1 MNRII
6 NLRRFSSIPNRVMNL
21 KIKDSIGIVEFNNP
35 KNSVN
40 IINQDFSKDLEV
52 ILNKY
57 DEENLNAIIFKST
70 KSNNFIAGADIQM
83 LKKSSEEELS
93 EILDNGHKL
102 INKLGKINS
111 IASINGSCLGGGLEF
126 AMACKYRIVSN
137 SNKTVLGLPEVKLGL
152 LPGMGGTQFFPK
164 LVGLRNGLL
173 PILTGSNIRPKKAKK
188 LGLVDYVVDEKL
200 LDITS
205 LQIANSL
212 PNIKREKHL
221 LDSLLSKL
229 ILKKAEKDIIKKTN
243 GLYPSPIK
251 IIEVLKK
258 TYSKNKNLKK
268 ENLKLEK
275 DLFMELLKSNESKSL
290 IKIFND
296 TNKLK
301 EKYKNYNNN
310 ISKVSIIGSGLMGT
324 GIANVTIKNKI
335 STNIYDINS
344 DNLTK
349 SINKLYQSI
358 NKDFRKGKI
367 IGFEKDKLHQK
378 ISSNNNFYNSD
389 IVIEAVSEDLN
400 IKENI
405 FKMLDNKTDKST
417 VLASNTSS
425 LSINDIAKFSKYP
438 ERVIGMHYFSPVE
451 KMPLLEI
458 IKGNDTNEETLSKA
472 ISLGKKQGKTII
484 IVKDVPGFFVNRCLT
499 PYMSEA
505 LHILCEGHNPSV
517 IDNIMTSKGFPV
529 GPFTLM
535 DEVGLDIC
543 NKVNQMLKPDLN
555 GRITDP
561 IFDITGELIKNN
573 YLGKKSGKGFYDY
586 SNKKKKDNLDV
597 LKNFYREKSNLSK
610 DQIFDRL
617 LNKFITETQHCLKEE
632 IIESEVEGN
641 IGAIFGTG
649 FPPYTGGPFN
659 IEKNN

>member
-586 SNKKKKDNLDV
+586 SNKKKKENLDV

>member
-1 MNRII
+1 MQRIL
-6 NLRRFSSIPNRVMNL
+6 NVRHFSSLPNRVMNM
-21 KIKDSIGIVEFNNP
+21 KVKDSIGIVEFNNP

-40 IINQDFSKDLEV
+40 VINQDFSRDLKE
-52 ILNKY
+52 ILDRY
-57 DEENLNAIIFKST
+57 DNEKLNAIVFKST
-70 KSNNFIAGADIQM
+70 KNNNFIAGADIEM
-83 LKKSSEEELS
+83 LKKSSEEEIS
-93 EILDNGHKL
+93 QILDNGHQL
-102 INKLGKINS
+102 IDKLGRINS

-126 AMACKYRIVSN
+126 AMACKYRVVSD

-152 LPGMGGTQFFPK
+152 LPGMGGTQIFPK

-188 LGLVDYVVDEKL
+188 IGLVDYVVNEKV
-200 LDITS
+200 LDSAS

-212 PNIKREKHL
+212 PKIKRERYL
-221 LDSLLSKL
+221 LDSLLAKVILSKA
-229 ILKKAEKDIIKKTN
+229 KKDIIKKTN

-251 IIEVLKK
+251 IIEILKK
-258 TYSKNKNLKK
+258 TYSSKK
-268 ENLKLEK
+268 DLNLEK
-275 DLFMELLKSNESKSL
+275 KYFIELLKSNESKSL

-296 TNKLK
+296 SNKLK
-301 EKYKNYNNN
+301 EKYKNYNDN
-310 ISKVSIIGSGLMGT
+310 INKVSVIGSGLMGT
-324 GIANVTIKNKI
+324 GIANVTLKKSIN
-335 STNIYDINS
+335 TNIYDINQ
-344 DNLTK
+344 DNLNL
-349 SINKLYQSI
+349 SIKKLHQSV
-358 NKDFRKGKI
+358 NKDNKKGKI
-367 IGFEKDKLHQK
+367 TNLEADKLFQK
-378 ISSNNNFYNSD
+378 LSSNNTFCDSD
-389 IVIEAVSEDLN
+389 VIIEAVSEDLN
-400 IKENI
+400 IKEQI
-405 FKMLDNKTDKST
+405 FKMLDEETSDST

-458 IKGNDTNEETLSKA
+458 IKGEHTNEKTLSKA

-505 LHILCEGHNPSV
+505 LHILCEGYNASE
-517 IDNIMTSKGFPV
+517 IDNIMTSRGFPV

-543 NKVNQMLKPDLN
+543 NKVNEMLKPDLN

-573 YLGKKSGKGFYDY
+573 CLGKKSGKGFYDY
-586 SNKKKKDNLDV
+586 SGKNKKDNLKI
-597 LKNFYREKSNLSK
+597 LENFNRNKTNLSNDNK
-610 DQIFDRL
+610 DKIFNRL
-617 LNKFITETQHCLKEE
+617 LNKFIVETEHCLKEG
-632 IIESEVEGN
+632 IIQSEVEGN

-659 IEKNN
+659 IKQNN

>member
-505 LHILCEGHNPSV
+505 LHILCEGHNPSE

-586 SNKKKKDNLDV
+586 SNKKKKENLDV